1 MGSSVAASIDGFC
14 ETLVSMAEDVAKQ
27 DQEELMRRCKKAG
40 SSCAKTLR
48 KTSPHESGK
57 YASGWRYEMDETDEH
72 ITVTVYNP
80 KHYQLTHLLEKGH
93 ELFFMGNDTGHR
105 TRAFPHIA
113 PAYEDAKREV
123 LGG

>member
-1 MGSSVAASIDGFC
+1 MGSSAAASIDGFC

-27 DQEELMRRCKKAG
+27 DQEEMARRCRAAG
-40 SSCAKTLR
+40 RSCAKQLR
-48 KTSPHESGK
+48 QTSPNHKGI
-57 YASGWRYEMDETDEH
+57 YAAGWRCETDETDDH